1 MRKMILLMRR
11 ERILMKN
18 EIRNT
23 TIITT
28 IICLIP
34 MLAGVILYNKLPD
47 QIAIHWGANG
57 EANGWAGKF
66 VGIIVLPGILVLVNL
81 IVPLLLK
88 TDPKYSNISGKTKK
102 LIQWIIP
109 VIAIFASSVTLA
121 EGLGVKTNTSL
132 LGELLIGVIFTIIG
146 NYLPKMSQSYT
157 VGIKLPWTLADEENW
172 DKTHRFAGRLW
183 VVCGVLMIISA
194 FLPVRMPA
202 TIVLAAVMVLVPTV
216 YSYMLYMKNKI
227 S

>member
-1 MRKMILLMRR
+1 MT
-11 ERILMKN
+11 KN

-34 MLAGVILYNKLPD
+34 MLAGIILYNKLPD

-66 VGIIVLPGILVLVNL
+66 VGAIVFPGILVLVNL
-81 IVPLLLK
+81 IIPFLLK
-88 TDPKYSNISGKTKK
+88 MDPKYDNISGKTKK

-109 VIAIFASSVTLA
+109 VIAIFASTVTLA
-121 EGLGVKTNTSL
+121 EGLGVKTNTAL
-132 LGELLIGVIFTIIG
+132 IGELLVGVILTVIG

-157 VGIKLPWTLADEENW
+157 IGIKLPWTLADEENW
-172 DKTHRFAGRLW
+172 DKTHRLAGRLW
-183 VVCGVLMIISA
+183 VIGGILMIIGA
-194 FLPVRMPA
+194 FLPIRW
-202 TIVLAAVMVLVPTV
+202 IVMIILMFVMVLVPTV
-216 YSYMLYMKNKI
+216 YSYLLFAKSKKC
-227 S
+227 

>member
-1 MRKMILLMRR
+1 MRKTILLMRR

>member
-34 MLAGVILYNKLPD
+34 LLAGIILYNKLPD

-81 IVPLLLK
+81 IFPLLLK
-88 TDPKYSNISGKTKK
+88 TDSKYSNISGKTKK

-132 LGELLIGVIFTIIG
+132 LGGLLIGVIFTIIG
-146 NYLPKMSQSYT
+146 NHLPKISQSYT

>member
-1 MRKMILLMRR
+1 MRKTILLMRR

-81 IVPLLLK
+81 IFPLLLK

-109 VIAIFASSVTLA
+109 VISIFASSVTLA

>member
-1 MRKMILLMRR
+1 MRKTILLMRR

-88 TDPKYSNISGKTKK
+88 TDPKYSNISDKTKK

-157 VGIKLPWTLADEENW
+157 VGIVLPWTLADEENW

-183 VVCGVLMIISA
+183 VICGVLMIISA

>member
-121 EGLGVKTNTSL
+121 EGLGVKTNISL